1 MKVILKKN
9 WKEYL
14 TKNKVFS
21 SGQAIREAS
30 LTVLRPTLHGSEMSR
45 TQKHNQ
51 SLSQTWTA

>member
-1 MKVILKKN
+1 MCELAN
-9 WKEYL
+9 QHTSGEYSQ
-14 TKNKVFS
+14 VFS

-51 SLSQTWTA
+51 GLSQTWTA